1 MNRTKA
7 TAHRL
12 KRVFAAASAAG
23 VALSVGLGAVPAW
36 AAEQPAVEPPPIA
49 SPAASPAVTSLAVA
63 SPDAVE
69 SPTSGGSGASDAQ
82 PSGTKPSE
90 AGLREAALRDLGLTP
105 EGFAA
110 AGELGKQAADAAAA
124 LQEVPGYLGT
134 RIQDG
139 SILVAGTGAEL
150 EAAVARLS
158 AAIPAVALE
167 APPSAPPSN
176 APTEGTDTPAATGT
190 ELAQSTQD
198 LYQAYLRDVG
208 TAGLQAVAYTGKKFV
223 VRTGGT
229 NRSEAMVPDSAD
241 NAGNSV
247 PGSVRTSLTSPD
259 TDAKISPA
267 EFVARYANVELDA
280 GAPLAL
286 QADVPGGLG
295 YASDNGTMC
304 STGFSAFDPAGLPAV
319 LTAGHCSF
327 DGAEESATLQFQGV
341 PAGLLGKFGFSQFG
355 GPGNTTV
362 LNPLDLTNPGNVGT
376 DIAVID
382 ELRADLDPL
391 PAASTWGD
399 PSEADPDVKIIGT
412 AAPVV
417 GQPVCR
423 SGRTSAWSCG
433 TIDEVGIY
441 VVRGLNYD
449 NDDNDL
455 RAFNGFLS
463 FDVQSSGG
471 DSGGPWVSGNYAV
484 GTHSAGD
491 TPDENGNF
499 AVAATLQD
507 SLAVLPGY
515 ELELFLNKPTVTS
528 PAPGATLGSGQTVTG
543 TVAAAP
549 ASAVAAGSK
558 VRITVSGQAPFEVPV
573 DAGGAW
579 SFTAPAVAGPLRF
592 TARTINGFSTS
603 GAAAFDFAPQ
613 AVTPAEPE
621 TAQPDPTG
629 EASTPTAAVP
639 PVGGSAAVVRPLGDS
654 RAAGLANTGGVNLAN
669 TGAASLANTGAS
681 GLILFA
687 GLAAGALAIGGVFL
701 LLAKRRK
708 RQRSTGS

>member
-1 MNRTKA
+1 M
-7 TAHRL
+7 
-12 KRVFAAASAAG
+12 
-23 VALSVGLGAVPAW
+23 
-36 AAEQPAVEPPPIA
+36 
-49 SPAASPAVTSLAVA
+49 
-63 SPDAVE
+63 
-69 SPTSGGSGASDAQ
+69 Q
-82 PSGTKPSE
+82 PSDTKPND

-105 EGFAA
+105 EEFAA
-110 AGELGKQAADAAAA
+110 AGQLGKQAADVAAA
-124 LQEVPGYLGT
+124 LRDIPGYLGT
-134 RIQDG
+134 RLHNG
-139 SILVAGTGAEL
+139 TILVAGTGAGL
-150 EAAVARLS
+150 EAEVARLS
-158 AAIPAVALE
+158 VTIPAVALE

-190 ELAQSTQD
+190 KATTGTQGTGTELARSTQE

-208 TAGLQAVAYTGKKFV
+208 AAGLQAVAHTGSRFV

-229 NRSEAMVPDSAD
+229 NASEATVPDSPD
-241 NAGNSV
+241 NAGNSG
-247 PGSVRTSLTSPD
+247 PGSARTSLTSPT
-259 TDAKISPA
+259 TDGKISPA

-280 GAPLAL
+280 GAPLAPE
-286 QADVPGGLG
+286 ADVLGGLG
-295 YASDNGTMC
+295 YASGNGTIC
-304 STGFSAFDPAGLPAV
+304 STGFSAFDPEGLPAV

-327 DGAEESATLQFQGV
+327 DGAEESATLQVQGV

-362 LNPLDLTNPGNVGT
+362 LRLGNDDDPGNVGT
-376 DIAVID
+376 DIAVIE

-399 PSEADPDVKIIGT
+399 ASAPGPDVKIVGA

-417 GQPVCR
+417 GMPVCR

-441 VVRGLNYD
+441 VVSGITAAPA
-449 NDDNDL
+449 DL

-471 DSGGPWVSGNYAV
+471 DSGGPWVSGNFAV

-491 TPDENGNF
+491 TPDMNGNVVKNF
-499 AVAATLQD
+499 AIAATLQD

-515 ELELFLNKPTVTS
+515 QLELFLNKPTVTS
-528 PAPGATLGSGQTVTG
+528 PASGATFGSGQTVTG

-549 ASAVAAGSK
+549 ASAVAARSK
-558 VRITVSGQAPFEVPV
+558 VSITVSGQAPFEVPV

-592 TARTINGFSTS
+592 MARTVNGFSTS

-613 AVTPAEPE
+613 AVQPAEPE

-639 PVGGSAAVVRPLGDS
+639 PAGGSAAVVRPLGDS
-654 RAAGLANTGGVNLAN
+654 PAASLANTGAVNLAN
-669 TGAASLANTGAS
+669 TGAANLANTGVS
-681 GLILFA
+681 GLTLFA

-708 RQRSTGS
+708 RQRHTPS

>member
-1 MNRTKA
+1 MSRTKA
-7 TAHRL
+7 MAHSL
-12 KRVFAAASAAG
+12 KRVFAAAAAAG

-36 AAEQPAVEPPPIA
+36 AVEQPAVEPPP
-49 SPAASPAVTSLAVA
+49 AASPAVASPAVVSAAVVSADAA
-63 SPDAVE
+63 SPDAAE
-69 SPTSGGSGASDAQ
+69 SLTADGSGGGDAH
-82 PSGTKPSE
+82 PGE

-105 EGFAA
+105 DEFAA
-110 AGELGKQAADAAAA
+110 AGQLGKQAADVVAA
-124 LQEVPGYLGT
+124 LQGIPGYLGT
-134 RIQDG
+134 RIHDG
-139 SILVAGTGAEL
+139 RILVAGTGAEL
-150 EAAVARLS
+150 EAEVARLS
-158 AAIPAVALE
+158 ATIPAVTLE
-167 APPSAPPSN
+167 TTPAAPPSDAP
-176 APTEGTDTPAATGT
+176 ADGTDAPAATGTQSTGSPATGT
-190 ELAQSTQD
+190 ELARSTQE

-208 TAGLQAVAYTGKKFV
+208 AAGLQAVAYTGSRFV
-223 VRTGGT
+223 VRTGGI
-229 NRSEAMVPDSAD
+229 NGSEATVPDSAED
-241 NAGNSV
+241 AGNS
-247 PGSVRTSLTSPD
+247 SLTSPNSD
-259 TDAKISPA
+259 GKISPA
-267 EFVARYANVELDA
+267 EFVARYANVQLDA
-280 GAPLAL
+280 GAPLAP

-295 YASDNGTMC
+295 YAADNGIIC

-319 LTAGHCSF
+319 LTAGHCSA
-327 DGAEESATLQFQGV
+327 DGDAETATLQFQGV

-355 GPGNTTV
+355 GPGNSTV
-362 LNPLDLTNPGNVGT
+362 LRPLDLTNPGNVGT
-376 DIAVID
+376 DIAVIE

-399 PSEADPDVKIIGT
+399 PSEPGPDVNIIGT

-441 VVRGLNYD
+441 VVQGITSAPA
-449 NDDNDL
+449 DL

-491 TPDENGNF
+491 TPDANGNFVKNF

-515 ELELFLNKPTVTS
+515 QLELFLNKPAVTS
-528 PAPGATLGSGQTVTG
+528 PAPGATFDAGQTVTG
-543 TVAAAP
+543 MVAAAP

-558 VRITVSGQAPFEVPV
+558 VRITVSGQAPLEVPV

-592 TARTINGFSTS
+592 TAETVNGFSTS
-603 GAAAFDFAPQ
+603 GAAAFDFAPVNQ
-613 AVTPAEPE
+613 PSQPAP
-621 TAQPDPTG
+621 QSSPP
-629 EASTPTAAVP
+629 AAVP
-639 PVGGSAAVVRPLGDS
+639 ATNAALPPKRDSAAVVRPLGDD
-654 RAAGLANTGGVNLAN
+654 RAAN
-669 TGAASLANTGAS
+669 LANTGAS

-687 GLAAGALAIGGVFL
+687 GLAAGALAVGGVFL
-701 LLAKRRK
+701 VLAKWRRK
-708 RQRSTGS
+708 RQRPTPR